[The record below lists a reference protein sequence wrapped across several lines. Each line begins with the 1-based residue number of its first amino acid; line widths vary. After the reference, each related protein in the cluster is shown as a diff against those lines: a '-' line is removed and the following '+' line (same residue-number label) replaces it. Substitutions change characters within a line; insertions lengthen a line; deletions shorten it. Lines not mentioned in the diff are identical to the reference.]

1 MKKNYESQTGIQ
13 VSDYF
18 AIALAERYVK
28 GFEKGYVEGLEL
40 AKGEKKRSA
49 EIAKTMLSMNIPLET
64 ISKATGLNKDEL
76 LNI

>member
-1 MKKNYESQTGIQ
+1 MRGGH
-13 VSDYF
+13 
-18 AIALAERYVK
+18 A
-28 GFEKGYVEGLEL
+28 EGLEEGIEIGVAKGRAKGHAEGLEEGL

-64 ISKATGLNKDEL
+64 ISKATGLSKDEL